1 MNDQNPIRDSAA
13 SQRPRSPRVPVAFD
27 LIIEGTDAAGNPFS
41 VQAQATKISRA
52 GATIALET
60 RVDILLGSKVTL
72 VPPFG
77 GKLEAEIN
85 GAWDDELDS
94 RRRIGV
100 KLLSDEGW
108 FGE

>member
-1 MNDQNPIRDSAA
+1 MKDQDLPMDSAA

-27 LIIEGTDAAGNPFS
+27 LTLEGTDEAGKSFS
-41 VQAQATKISRA
+41 VKAQATKISRG
-52 GATIALET
+52 GATIALED
-60 RVDILLGSKVTL
+60 RVDIALGSKVTL

-77 GKLEAEIN
+77 GQLEAEVN
-85 GAWDDELDS
+85 GSWDDELDS

-108 FGE
+108 FSE

>member
-1 MNDQNPIRDSAA
+1 MNDQNPPVETAA

-27 LIIEGTDAAGNPFS
+27 VTVEGTDESGTPFS
-41 VQAQATKISRA
+41 VKAQATKISRG
-52 GATIALET
+52 GATIALEA
-60 RVDILLGSKVTL
+60 RVDVALGAKVTL

-77 GKLEAEIN
+77 GALEAEVN
-85 GAWDDELDS
+85 GSWDDELDS

-100 KLLSDEGW
+100 RLLSAEGW

>member
-1 MNDQNPIRDSAA
+1 MNDQDLPADTAA

-27 LIIEGTDAAGNPFS
+27 LTVEGTDGEGKAFS
-41 VQAQATKISRA
+41 VKAQATKISRG
-52 GATIALET
+52 GATIALEDHIEVT
-60 RVDILLGSKVTL
+60 LGSQVTL

-77 GKLEAEIN
+77 GKLEAEVN
-85 GAWDDELDS
+85 GLWDDELDS

>member
-1 MNDQNPIRDSAA
+1 MNDQNPPVDTAA

-27 LIIEGTDAAGNPFS
+27 LTVEGTDEAGKSFS
-41 VQAQATKISRA
+41 VNAQATKISRG
-52 GATIALET
+52 GATIALED
-60 RVDILLGSKVTL
+60 RVDIALGSKVTL

-77 GKLEAEIN
+77 GKLEAEVN
-85 GAWDDELDS
+85 GSWDDELDS

>member
-1 MNDQNPIRDSAA
+1 MNDKNFAEETAS

-27 LIIEGTDAAGNPFS
+27 LAVEGTDDAGKPFA
-41 VQAQATKISRA
+41 VKGQATKISRG
-52 GATIALET
+52 GATIALDK
-60 RVDILLGSKVTL
+60 RVELGPGAVVTL

-77 GKLEAEIN
+77 GKLDAEVN
-85 GAWDDELDS
+85 GSWDDELDS

-100 KLLSDEGW
+100 KLLADDGW